1 LIKKPIIYIY
11 IYIYI
16 MVAGF
21 EIIEIIISGFEI
33 IINEDSCFDL
43 FLSITQ
49 VMFTHFKLIIY
60 QA

>member
-1 LIKKPIIYIY
+1 
-11 IYIYI
+11 

>member
-1 LIKKPIIYIY
+1 
-11 IYIYI
+11 

-49 VMFTHFKLIIY
+49 VMLTHFKLIIY